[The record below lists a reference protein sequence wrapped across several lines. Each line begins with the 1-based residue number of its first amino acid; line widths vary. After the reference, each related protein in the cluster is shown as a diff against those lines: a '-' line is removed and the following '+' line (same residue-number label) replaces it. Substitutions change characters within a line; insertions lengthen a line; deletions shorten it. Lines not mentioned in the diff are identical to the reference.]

1 MVTLKLHFMLTPLK
15 KQIKE
20 YQNTIQKGTKKLLEP
35 TSEPWEQR
43 TCYIANPKENIIEI
57 GS

>member
-35 TSEPWEQR
+35 TSEPWGQR